1 VFDWDEYNL
10 DHIARH
16 GVEPDEAE
24 DAVLDAGRVT
34 FPARRGRVGYIGMTG
49 AGRVLVVILD
59 RKGDLWRV
67 VTARDASPNEKKSY
81 RRRQR

>member
-1 VFDWDEYNL
+1 MFDWDEYNL

-16 GVEPDEAE
+16 GVDFDEAE
-24 DAVLDAGRVT
+24 EAILDPSRVS
-34 FPARRGRVGYIGMTG
+34 FPARRGRMGFIGTTE
-49 AGRVLVVILD
+49 AGRLLVVILD
-59 RKGDLWRV
+59 RKIDLWRV

>member
-1 VFDWDEYNL
+1 MFDWDEYNL

-16 GVEPDEAE
+16 GVDPDEAE
-24 DAVLDAGRVT
+24 DAVLDPDRVS
-34 FPARRGRVGYIGMTG
+34 FPARSGRVGYIGATE

-59 RKGDLWRV
+59 RKGDRWRV